1 MQTEKFYEQLKKKIS
16 SSRCQGKKKLDTNL
30 INVFAFDIPE
40 LFRAGVGGEDDLLM
54 IYSVYLLVQN

>member
-30 INVFAFDIPE
+30 ISVFAFDIPE
-40 LFRAGVGGEDDLLM
+40 LFRAGVGVGMLM